1 MQEDPDELRN
11 LYGDEKYA
19 AQISEMKN
27 RLEGLRK
34 KYEDSSV
41 GPLKPEAWRKKHRT
55 RQFRVTDEL

>member
-1 MQEDPDELRN
+1 
-11 LYGDEKYA
+11 
-19 AQISEMKN
+19 MKN

-55 RQFRVTDEL
+55 KQFRVIDEL